1 MHLVSTQATDTVV
14 KLPGNDGFGDA
25 SPELRF
31 AESNHRIANN
41 LMLIAGLVG
50 MQSDAVKKSGEAM
63 SAEAT
68 RRMLEEVRGRI
79 ETVGR
84 LHRLL
89 SRPEIGSTVYLGEYL
104 TDIAKAA
111 VASLSV
117 AGATHLDVSA
127 CESCETSTLQALSIG
142 FIVGELATNAVK
154 YAHPAGVAGRID
166 LICHRRPDGS
176 ILVRLSDDGVGLPEG
191 FDPKTSQGLG
201 MRMIRSLTS
210 QLGAK
215 LTFTP
220 SDFGLTV
227 DLVAP
232 ATPPSNGML
241 E

>member
-1 MHLVSTQATDTVV
+1 MHLVSTQSQDAVA
-14 KLPGNDGFGDA
+14 KLAVNDAFGDA

-41 LMLIAGLVG
+41 LMLIAGLLGV
-50 MQSDAVKKSGEAM
+50 QSDALKKSGESM
-63 SAEAT
+63 SAEDA

-117 AGATHLDVSA
+117 VGAMRLDASA
-127 CESCETSTLQALSIG
+127 CESCETSTQQALSIG

-154 YAHPAGVAGRID
+154 YAHPAGVAGRIH
-166 LICHRRPDGS
+166 LACHRQFDGS
-176 ILVRLSDDGVGLPEG
+176 ILVRLADDGVGLPEG

-201 MRMIRSLTS
+201 MRMMRSLTS
-210 QLGAK
+210 QLGAS
-215 LTFTP
+215 LLFAP
-220 SDFGLTV
+220 SDVGLTV
-227 DLVAP
+227 DLVVP
-232 ATPPSNGML
+232 AAPPSNGMF

>member
-1 MHLVSTQATDTVV
+1 MHLVSTQAADTVV
-14 KLPGNDGFGDA
+14 KLPGNDALGDA

-41 LMLIAGLVG
+41 LMLIAGLLG
-50 MQSDAVKKSGEAM
+50 MQSDALKKSGKPM
-63 SAEAT
+63 SAEDA
-68 RRMLEEVRGRI
+68 RRLLEEVRGRI

-89 SRPEIGSTVYLGEYL
+89 SRPEIGSTVYLGDYL

-127 CESCETSTLQALSIG
+127 CDSCETSTQQALSIG

-154 YAHPAGVAGRID
+154 YAHPAGVPGRID
-166 LICHRRPDGS
+166 LACRRQPGGS
-176 ILVRLSDDGVGLPEG
+176 VLVRISDDGVGLPEG
-191 FDPKTSQGLG
+191 FDPQTSQGLG
-201 MRMIRSLTS
+201 MRMMRSLTH
-210 QLGAK
+210 QLGAN
-215 LTFTP
+215 LSFTP
-220 SDFGLTV
+220 SDIGLTV
-227 DLVAP
+227 DLVVP
-232 ATPPSNGML
+232 ATPPSNGMF